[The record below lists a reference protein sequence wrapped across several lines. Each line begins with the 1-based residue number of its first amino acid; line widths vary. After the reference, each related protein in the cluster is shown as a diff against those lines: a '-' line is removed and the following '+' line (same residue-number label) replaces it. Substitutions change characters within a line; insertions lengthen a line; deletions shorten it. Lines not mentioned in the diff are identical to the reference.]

1 MGTATVKWIEGKQF
15 IGVDSTH
22 HSVVLSTPDEGI
34 GIKPSELL
42 LIAVASCSAVDVV
55 EILTKKRMQLTY
67 LEISS
72 SGEQDQDP
80 PWTFRKIHL
89 HYKIGGKSLTEKAVA
104 QAIQLSEEKYCSV
117 AATIRPTAQITTD
130 FEILEETIG
139 LISPRTERSE
149 SNLN

>member
-1 MGTATVKWIEGKQF
+1 MGTATVKWIGGKQF
-15 IGVDSTH
+15 VGIDSTH
-22 HSVVLSTPDEGI
+22 HSVVLSTPDEGV

-55 EILTKKRMQLTY
+55 EILSKKRMPLSS

-72 SGEQDQDP
+72 SGEQDAEA

-89 HYKIGGKSLTEKAVA
+89 HYCLSGKNLTGKAVE

-117 AATIRPTAQITTD
+117 AATLRATAEIVTD
-130 FEILEETIG
+130 FEIT
-139 LISPRTERSE
+139 PAD
-149 SNLN
+149 

>member
-1 MGTATVKWIEGKQF
+1 MAVASVKWIGGQQYV
-15 IGVDSTH
+15 GTDSTH
-22 HSVVLSTPDEGI
+22 HSVVLSTPDEGV

-55 EILTKKRMQLTY
+55 EILSKKRMPLDH
-67 LEISS
+67 LEISC

-89 HYKIGGKSLTEKAVA
+89 RFVMGGKNLTEKAVA

-117 AATIRPTAQITTD
+117 AATVRATAQITTE
-130 FEILEETIG
+130 FEILEEELQLFAQI
-139 LISPRTERSE
+139 
-149 SNLN
+149 

>member
-1 MGTATVKWIEGKQF
+1 MNIMGIATVKWIEGKQF
-15 IGVDSTH
+15 IGVDSTR

-55 EILTKKRMQLTY
+55 EILAKKRTPLTH
-67 LEISS
+67 LKISS

-89 HYKIGGKSLTEKAVA
+89 HYKISGKNLTEKAVE
-104 QAIQLSEEKYCSV
+104 QAIQLLGEKYCSV
-117 AATIRPTAQITTD
+117 AATVRATAQIITD
-130 FEILEETIG
+130 FEIIEEA
-139 LISPRTERSE
+139 SV
-149 SNLN
+149 

>member
-34 GIKPSELL
+34 GVKPSDLL

-55 EILTKKRMQLTY
+55 EILAKKRMTLTH

-80 PWTFRKIHL
+80 PWTFRKIHM
-89 HYKIGGKSLTEKAVA
+89 HYKIGGKNLTEKAVA

-117 AATIRPTAQITTD
+117 AATIRATAQIITD
-130 FEILEETIG
+130 FEILEEA
-139 LISPRTERSE
+139 
-149 SNLN
+149 NL

>member
-55 EILTKKRMQLTY
+55 EILAKKRMTLTH

-80 PWTFRKIHL
+80 PWTFRKVHM
-89 HYKIGGKSLTEKAVA
+89 HYKIGGKNLTEKAVA

-117 AATIRPTAQITTD
+117 AATIRATAQIVTD
-130 FEILEETIG
+130 FEILEETAD
-139 LISPRTERSE
+139 LISPRSERSE
-149 SNLN
+149 PILN